1 MSIIQEIAIKR
12 QKLLDGI
19 EANEGDIN
27 LRIFEDFYPDEAHF
41 IYELLQNAEDAGAT
55 EVAFELTQ
63 HECSFEHNGTRHFD
77 GRDIRG
83 ITGIY
88 NSSKKEKTDKIGKF
102 GVGFKS
108 VFVYTESPTVFSK
121 NHSFKIVKL
130 VLPVEVAPKKNLGQ
144 RTRFELPFNNP
155 KKNVKAA
162 YAEIKSGLEQLSET
176 TLLFLKNTRHIKWRI
191 DDKKGEILRLQH
203 SEHHIEVR
211 GIINGKEV
219 FSSHWLCFTAPV
231 QELEKFSSTAE
242 RIERQQ
248 VAVAYEM
255 SFIGDIKSFDESKP
269 ISQQFKITPA
279 KRGKVSVFFP
289 AEKETS
295 GLRFH
300 LHGPFIPELSRA
312 SIKNSPEN
320 LPVFKQIAVLAAK
333 SLTPIRDLGLLTGEF
348 LSVLPNNDDPLP
360 ERYRLIREAIIGEMK
375 ISPLVPTY
383 MGRHAPVSSLFQ
395 SRRAQIKTLL
405 SKEDLAFLTE
415 RSDGPEWAIGA
426 SQRNSNQD
434 RFLSSLDIPL
444 WGVQDL
450 VVYLEDTARSYYK
463 PGEFCFGFESEFNKC
478 EPSKKTL
485 SWLASKSFEWMQL
498 LYSLLLKQCEEV
510 GDFGCLSDVYFIRLA
525 SGKWGSASISYF
537 QSGSLNELDSYHRVD
552 HEVFSAGSKKAQQ
565 EDAYRFLELLGVR
578 EPTEADEIELLLRL
592 RYKEGSIPP
601 SDNEYLIDLKRMI
614 SSLES
619 NPELRDMFC
628 QAKVF
633 KVTSPSVVWV
643 SSEKVYLDEPFVHS
657 GLALV
662 HKITTNYDLKRWPLD
677 EWYLNCG
684 IDINK
689 ILKFSERLGC
699 QKEFYRI
706 AISTSCF
713 ENPNWREV
721 LSKAPGERAGN
732 GINRDFAL
740 SPEAM
745 LLLVSKDIASIQ
757 LFWKVLCRAEITQP
771 SIFQAVYQ
779 FTERGG
785 SRSSPSQFVCKLR
798 ELEWVPQTGGLFVRP
813 SQALA
818 SRLPKGFPVDA
829 GYKWLEAVQF
839 GFDEKKKFVESA
851 VRREQREKLGFKSD
865 KDLQRALEFI
875 NELSPEEQ
883 EAMLA
888 QARQRRAGPIELP
901 VRELRNPE
909 MRAQRVVAD
918 ARATPDKSVAMK
930 TRSVQIGVSEA
941 KTEAKVYLQDQYT
954 NPNGQMIC
962 QVCKNELPFKLPSG
976 SYYFEAVE
984 LLENS
989 TKRYR
994 ATYLA
999 LCPNHAAAYQYA
1011 NGQKSSMAELIST
1024 ASTTEIEIDLGGQH
1038 TTVYFTGMHLA
1049 DAKACLEAD
1058 SE

>member
-1 MSIIQEIAIKR
+1 MSIIREIAIQR

-63 HECSFEHNGTRHFD
+63 HECSFEHNGIRHFD
-77 GRDIRG
+77 ERDIRG
-83 ITGIY
+83 ITGIF

-108 VFVYTESPTVFSK
+108 VFVYTESPIVFSK

-130 VLPVEVAPKKNLGQ
+130 VLPVEVTSKENLGQ

-155 KKNVKAA
+155 KKNTKAA
-162 YAEIKSGLEQLSET
+162 HAEIKAGLEQLSET
-176 TLLFLKNTRHIKWRI
+176 TLLFLKNTRYIKWRI
-191 DDKKGEILRLQH
+191 DEKKGEILRLQH

-211 GIINGKEV
+211 GVINGKEV

-231 QELEKFSSTAE
+231 QELEKFSSAAE

-255 SFIGDIKSFDESKP
+255 SFIGDIKSFDESKS
-269 ISQQFKITPA
+269 ISQQLKIAPA

-320 LPVFKQIAVLAAK
+320 LPIFKQVAVLAAK
-333 SLTPIRDLGLLTGEF
+333 SLIPIRDLGLLTGEF

-360 ERYRLIREAIIGEMK
+360 ERYRLIREAIIGEMRTF
-375 ISPLVPTY
+375 PLVPTY
-383 MGRHAPVSSLFQ
+383 TGRHAPVSSLLQ
-395 SRRAQIKTLL
+395 ARRAQIKTLL

-434 RFLSSLDIPL
+434 RFLSSLGIPV
-444 WGVQDL
+444 WDTQDL
-450 VVYLEDTARSYYK
+450 VLYLEETARRPK
-463 PGEFCFGFESEFNKC
+463 DKWDQC
-478 EPSKKTL
+478 EIRHETL
-485 SWLASKSFEWMQL
+485 VWFASKSFEWMQL
-498 LYSLLLKQCEEV
+498 LYALLLKYCEEI
-510 GDFGCLSDVYFIRLA
+510 GEFWHLSDVHFVRLV
-525 SGKWGSASISYF
+525 SGKWGVASNSYF
-537 QSGSLNELDSYHRVD
+537 CTGPFSESDSYHRVD
-552 HEVFSAGSKKAQQ
+552 HRVLTEGSKKTQQ
-565 EDAYRFLELLGVR
+565 EDARRFLGLLGVR
-578 EPTEADEIELLLRL
+578 EPDETDEIKLLLRL
-592 RYKEGSIPP
+592 RYRKGVNPPADIQYLSDLEG
-601 SDNEYLIDLKRMI
+601 MI
-614 SSLES
+614 SLLEKS
-619 NPELRDMFC
+619 PHLRHIFDE
-628 QAKVF
+628 AKVF
-633 KVTSPSVVWV
+633 KVASLSMTWASAD
-643 SSEKVYLDEPFVHS
+643 KVYLDEPFMRT
-657 GLALV
+657 GLCHL
-662 HKITTNYDLKRWPLD
+662 HKISKNQNLKRWPLD
-677 EWYLNCG
+677 DWYKNCG
-684 IDINK
+684 IDIER
-689 ILKFSERLGC
+689 IIKFAVLLGC
-699 QKEFYRI
+699 QKEFDRI
-706 AISTSCF
+706 SVDENCKL
-713 ENPNWREV
+713 NPNWGAV
-721 LSKAPGERAGN
+721 LSKAPGEREGN
-732 GINRDFAL
+732 VINRDFSL
-740 SPEAM
+740 SPESM
-745 LLLVSKDIASIQ
+745 ELIKSKDIAAVQ
-757 LFWKVLCRAEITQP
+757 LFWRALCRAE
-771 SIFQAVYQ
+771 SIQSNILQAVYQ
-779 FTERGG
+779 ITDKGG
-785 SRSSPSQFVCKLR
+785 PRTSISQLVFKLR
-798 ELEWVPQTGGLFVRP
+798 DLEWVPQTGGLFVKP

-839 GFDEKKKFVESA
+839 GFDEKKKVVESA
-851 VRREQREKLGFKSD
+851 ARREQREKLGFKSD
-865 KDLQRALEFI
+865 EALQRALEF
-875 NELSPEEQ
+875 NELPPEEQ

-888 QARQRRAGPIELP
+888 QAHQRRAGPIELP
-901 VRELRNPE
+901 VRDVRNPE
-909 MRAQRVVAD
+909 MRAQRVASD

-930 TRSVQIGVSEA
+930 MRSVQLGVSEA

-954 NPNGQMIC
+954 NANGQMIC
-962 QVCKNELPFKLPSG
+962 QVCKDELPFKLPSG

-994 ATYLA
+994 STYLA

-1011 NGQKSSMAELIST
+1011 NGQKGSMAELVST
-1024 ASTTEIEIDLGGQH
+1024 ASATEIEIDLGGQEA
-1038 TTVYFTGMHLA
+1038 TIYFTGVHLA